1 MSVDNMPEEAIK
13 ADRVSDQL
21 GIYCPEP
28 IFRTRQELDDM
39 KPGEVLEV
47 IADDPATAED
57 LPRLAKRTGDTMLR
71 WYKQGTELH
80 FFIRKAG

>member
-1 MSVDNMPEEAIK
+1 MPEEPIK

-21 GIYCPEP
+21 GVYCPEP
-28 IFRTRQELDDM
+28 IFRTRQQLDDM
-39 KPGEVLEV
+39 KPGEILEV

-57 LPRLAKRTGDTMLR
+57 LPRLAKRTGDTMLK
-71 WYKQGTELH
+71 WYKQGGELH

>member
-1 MSVDNMPEEAIK
+1 MPEETIK
-13 ADRVSDQL
+13 ADRVSDQI

-28 IFRTRQELDDM
+28 IFRTRQELDEM

-47 IADDPATAED
+47 VADDPATAED

-71 WYKQGTELH
+71 WYKQGNELH
-80 FFIRKAG
+80 FFIKKAG

>member
-71 WYKQGTELH
+71 WYKQGTEIH

>member
-1 MSVDNMPEEAIK
+1 LVAENMSEEK
-13 ADRVSDQL
+13 VTPNRVSDQL

-39 KPGEVLEV
+39 KPGDVLEV

-57 LPRLAKRTGDTMLR
+57 IPRLTKRMNA
-71 WYKQGTELH
+71 ELLSFTREGNVNH
-80 FFIRKAG
+80 FLIRKK

>member
-1 MSVDNMPEEAIK
+1 MPEDKKA

-28 IFRTRQELDDM
+28 IFRTRQELDEM

-57 LPRLAKRTGDTMLR
+57 IPRLVKRTGDELLR
-71 WYKQGTELH
+71 MVQEGSVNR